1 MFITFEE
8 MCALYKWFK
17 HGADALTPHEDDLLA
32 ALIDRVGRNIKLYK
46 YALDTGRP
54 VCLK

>member
-32 ALIDRVGRNIKLYK
+32 ELIDRVGRNIKLYK
-46 YALDTGRP
+46 SLPRSASG
-54 VCLK
+54 